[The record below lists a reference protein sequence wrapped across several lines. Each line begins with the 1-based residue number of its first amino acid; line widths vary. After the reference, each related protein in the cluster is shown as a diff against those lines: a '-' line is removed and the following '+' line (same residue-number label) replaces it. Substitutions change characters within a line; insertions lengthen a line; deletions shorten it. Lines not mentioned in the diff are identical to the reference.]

1 MKKFTFIALLMF
13 IVCAM
18 AKADD
23 KYFFKVP
30 TDKMSESWIIQDA
43 GNFAATPGKEYLEV
57 QNKKNGGRMLNYF
70 WNEDAWA
77 KTDVASLPNS
87 TYKFTMDLNM
97 SNMAARADMEFVLLP
112 IDMCTSSDTRV
123 STHNYHWYKANE
135 GDDYFF
141 RWRVGEKPA
150 AANGDFTIW
159 INEEPTAKND
169 WSQTTEE
176 TLTLSSQTTYKF
188 AVVINTEANTATYT
202 ISDAEGNPLKT
213 GVHNY
218 TCTEDRA
225 GIFVF
230 GMNGTSLHQLSNIGL
245 SYEAEGPFAQEPSVD
260 LLAAIGQQRAYYV
273 TFPEGHT
280 LHWTQLGDAEGIDG
294 TAYADGEEYSVAY
307 GDAIDYRYVL
317 TLWVIE
323 LSLYLDIII
332 QAQPHQSDVG
342 F

>member
-30 TDKMSESWIIQDA
+30 TDKMAEGWIIQDA
-43 GNFAATPGKEYLEV
+43 GNFASTPGKDYLEV

-70 WNEDAWA
+70 WNEAAWA
-77 KTDVASLPNS
+77 GVDPATLPNS

-112 IDMCTSSDTRV
+112 VNMCTATDSRV
-123 STHNYHWYKANE
+123 ATHNYHWYKVND

-169 WSQTTEE
+169 WNQTTE
-176 TLTLSSQTTYKF
+176 
-188 AVVINTEANTATYT
+188 
-202 ISDAEGNPLKT
+202 
-213 GVHNY
+213 
-218 TCTEDRA
+218 
-225 GIFVF
+225 
-230 GMNGTSLHQLSNIGL
+230 
-245 SYEAEGPFAQEPSVD
+245 
-260 LLAAIGQQRAYYV
+260 
-273 TFPEGHT
+273 
-280 LHWTQLGDAEGIDG
+280 
-294 TAYADGEEYSVAY
+294 
-307 GDAIDYRYVL
+307 
-317 TLWVIE
+317 
-323 LSLYLDIII
+323 
-332 QAQPHQSDVG
+332 
-342 F
+342 